1 MANGFKDIL
10 QDDRFL
16 ISECEREDTVVKL
29 EWGTKRA
36 CQSCT
41 ARFYDMRHSPIVCPK
56 CGETFEI
63 QMPGRRSRGRAA
75 IVDDAIVKPID
86 DILIADLDLPVD
98 LDADL
103 DEEDDT
109 LIEDTSDL
117 GEDLDDM
124 ADVIDTVDE
133 SEE

>member
-1 MANGFKDIL
+1 MI
-10 QDDRFL
+10 
-16 ISECEREDTVVKL
+16 KL

-41 ARFYDMRHSPIVCPK
+41 ARFYDLRHNPIICPK

-63 QMPGRRSRGRAA
+63 QIPGRRSRNRAT
-75 IVDDAIVKPID
+75 IIDDVLAKPLED
-86 DILIADLDLPVD
+86 DILLTDLDLPVD

-103 DEEDDT
+103 GEEDDDA
-109 LIEDTSDL
+109 LIEDASDL

-124 ADVIDTVDE
+124 ADVIDTVGE
-133 SEE
+133 GEEQ

>member
-1 MANGFKDIL
+1 VI
-10 QDDRFL
+10 
-16 ISECEREDTVVKL
+16 KL

-63 QMPGRRSRGRAA
+63 QTPGRRSRSRNAV
-75 IVDDAIVKPID
+75 VDDIVAKPIED
-86 DILIADLDLPVD
+86 DILIEELDLP
-98 LDADL
+98 ADL
-103 DEEDDT
+103 DEDLVEEDDDT

-133 SEE
+133 GEEQ

>member
-1 MANGFKDIL
+1 MI
-10 QDDRFL
+10 
-16 ISECEREDTVVKL
+16 KL

-41 ARFYDMRHSPIVCPK
+41 ARFYDMRRSPIVCPK

-63 QMPGRRSRGRAA
+63 HTPGRRTRNRNAV
-75 IVDDAIVKPID
+75 VDDIISKPIED
-86 DILIADLDLPVD
+86 DILIAELDLPTD
-98 LDADL
+98 LDDDL
-103 DEEDDT
+103 VEEDDDT

-133 SEE
+133 GEEQ

>member
-1 MANGFKDIL
+1 MI
-10 QDDRFL
+10 
-16 ISECEREDTVVKL
+16 KL

-36 CQSCT
+36 CQSCA
-41 ARFYDMRHSPIVCPK
+41 ARFYDMRRSPIICPK

-63 QMPGRRSRGRAA
+63 QTPGRRSRTRTAV
-75 IVDDAIVKPID
+75 VDDAVAKPMED
-86 DILIADLDLPVD
+86 DLLIEDLDLPAD

-103 DEEDDT
+103 DEEDDDDDG

-124 ADVIDTVDE
+124 VDVIDTVDD
-133 SEE
+133 SEEQ

>member
-1 MANGFKDIL
+1 V
-10 QDDRFL
+10 
-16 ISECEREDTVVKL
+16 TKL

-36 CQSCT
+36 CQSCS
-41 ARFYDMRHSPIVCPK
+41 ARFYDMRNSPIICPK

-63 QMPGRRSRGRAA
+63 QTLGRRTRSRAP
-75 IVDDAIVKPID
+75 IVDDAIAKPIED

-98 LDADL
+98 LE
-103 DEEDDT
+103 DELGEEDDDT

-124 ADVIDTVDE
+124 VDVIDNVDE
-133 SEE
+133 SEEQ

>member
-1 MANGFKDIL
+1 VTN
-10 QDDRFL
+10 
-16 ISECEREDTVVKL
+16 L

-36 CQSCT
+36 CQSCS

-56 CGETFEI
+56 CGETFEV
-63 QMPGRRSRGRAA
+63 QALGRRTRNRAPV
-75 IVDDAIVKPID
+75 VDDTLTKPLEE
-86 DILIADLDLPVD
+86 DILITDLDLPG
-98 LDADL
+98 DL
-103 DEEDDT
+103 DEDIGEEDDEG

-133 SEE
+133 GEEQ

>member
-1 MANGFKDIL
+1 MI
-10 QDDRFL
+10 
-16 ISECEREDTVVKL
+16 KL

-36 CQSCT
+36 CQSCA
-41 ARFYDMRHSPIVCPK
+41 ARFYDMRRSPIVCPK

-63 QMPGRRSRGRAA
+63 QTPGRRSRTRAP
-75 IVDDAIVKPID
+75 IVDDVAAKPLED
-86 DILIADLDLPVD
+86 DLLIEDLDLPAD

-103 DEEDDT
+103 DEEDDDGT

-124 ADVIDTVDE
+124 ADVIDTVDDV
-133 SEE
+133 EEQ